1 MPYNASKDEIW
12 RKDRDHFIHPYTDFP
27 VFKEEGSHIISEGE
41 GAYVT
46 DADGNKLIDGIGG
59 LWCVNIGHGR
69 EEMATAIA
77 EQARTLEYY
86 NPFGHTTNVPAALLS
101 AKLAELAPEGL
112 NHVFYANSGSAAND
126 LTIRLVHYYF
136 NLKGQPSKKRIISR
150 VNGYHGAT
158 YLSASLTGIHATKH
172 GFDLVPDFVHHV
184 SEANLYRRPAD
195 MDEAAY
201 CDHLVREFEDR
212 ILQLGPDNVA
222 AFIAEPLMG
231 AGGVLVAPEG
241 YYNRMWEICQ
251 KYDLLFIADEVV
263 TAFGRLGHMFASEEL
278 YGVRP
283 DFINTAKGLTSGYIP
298 LSATLISDRVY
309 EVISEPQMEG
319 GALTMGF
326 TYSGHPI
333 GCAAALKN
341 IEIMEREDICGHVR
355 QVGPKFGIMMDELR
369 DLPLVGDVRGAQL
382 MRAVELVADKNTK
395 EGFPATAG
403 SAMRVYKKC
412 LDRGVVIR
420 PIGDLIVLSPPLIV
434 TEDDCRKMVD
444 ALRASIIET
453 AAELSSEGLM
463 AAA

>member
-1 MPYNASKDEIW
+1 MTYNVSKEDIW
-12 RKDRDHFIHPYTDFP
+12 KKDLDHFIHPYTDFP
-27 VFKEEGSHIISEGE
+27 SFKKEGSHIITEGS

-46 DADGNKLIDGIGG
+46 DVDGNKLIDGIGG

-69 EEMATAIA
+69 EEMAEAIA
-77 EQARTLEYY
+77 EQAKTLEYY
-86 NPFGHTTNVPAALLS
+86 NPFGPTTNVPAALLS

-136 NLKGQPSKKRIISR
+136 NLIGQPSKKKIISR

-158 YLSASLTGIHATKH
+158 YLSASLTGIHGTKH
-172 GFDLVPDFVHHV
+172 GFDLVPDFIHHI
-184 SEANLYRRPAD
+184 SEANLYRRPEG

-222 AFIAEPLMG
+222 AFVAEPLMG
-231 AGGVLVAPEG
+231 AGGVLVAPDG
-241 YYNRMWEICQ
+241 YFKRMWDVCQ
-251 KYDLLFIADEVV
+251 RYDLLFIADEVV
-263 TAFGRLGHMFASEEL
+263 TAFGRLGHMFASEDL

-298 LSATLISDRVY
+298 MSATMISDRVY
-309 EVISEPQMEG
+309 EVISQPQMEG

-341 IEIMEREDICGHVR
+341 IEILEREDICGHVR
-355 QVGPKFGIMMDELR
+355 KIGPVFGKMMDELR
-369 DLPLVGDVRGAQL
+369 DLPLVGDVRGGEL
-382 MRAVELVADKNTK
+382 MRAVELVSNKQTK

-403 SAMRVYKKC
+403 SAMRVYQRC

-420 PIGDLIVLSPPLIV
+420 PIGDLIVLSPPLVV
-434 TEDDCRKMVD
+434 TEEDCRKMIDV
-444 ALRASIIET
+444 LRVSIIET
-453 AAELSSEGLM
+453 ATELSSEGLM